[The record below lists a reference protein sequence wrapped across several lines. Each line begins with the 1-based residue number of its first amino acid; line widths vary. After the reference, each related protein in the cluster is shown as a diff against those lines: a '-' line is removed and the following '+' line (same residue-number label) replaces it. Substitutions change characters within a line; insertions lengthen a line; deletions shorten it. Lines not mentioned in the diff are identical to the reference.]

1 MSVTGASKGEGNME
15 EKEFFRHDDVTVT
28 NSRLIVGA
36 QTFAMSNITSVKAS
50 QDSPNRTWPVVIL
63 VFGLIALFANSFG
76 MAIMFGVIGGFWL
89 ALQKNY
95 YHVALTTAGGETKAL
110 TSNQQQYI
118 EEVVKA
124 LNEAIVHRG

>member
-1 MSVTGASKGEGNME
+1 ME

-76 MAIMFGVIGGFWL
+76 MAIMFGVIGGLWL
-89 ALQKNY
+89 ALQKTY